1 MNASNQQTEPR
12 GRVRARGAGSSA
24 APKNPPNGPGASR
37 ILALERVKDPDEC
50 LLADTVLNR
59 LTEHIVNGDF
69 GADGSLP
76 SQGELALS
84 LGVSRTVIREAMRG
98 LCAQGLVEVSQ
109 GCAPRVKPPDSQPA
123 VASLRL
129 LLRRN
134 KATLL
139 HLAEVRQSVEGEI
152 AALAA
157 ERANAEHLRQLDRAV
172 QDLAAAAQLDDRIE
186 ADVRFH
192 RILAEATGNPVFVL
206 LLETLADFLR
216 ESRQRT
222 LAYSGV
228 EQALV
233 GHRAILEAVRSCD
246 PAKAREAMQNHL
258 RLAARDLQSLGDRK
272 QARGK

>member
-1 MNASNQQTEPR
+1 MNLSKQQTEPC
-12 GRVRARGAGSSA
+12 GRVQDPEAASSGDRAA
-24 APKNPPNGPGASR
+24 PPNGHTASPTVA
-37 ILALERVKDPDEC
+37 LARVKQPDES

-69 GADGSLP
+69 GADGVLP
-76 SQGELALS
+76 SQGELARS
-84 LGVSRTVIREAMRG
+84 FGVSRTVIREAMRG
-98 LCAQGLVEVSQ
+98 LCAQGLVAVSQ
-109 GCAPRVKPPDSQPA
+109 GCAPRVRPPDSKPT
-123 VASLRL
+123 VDSLRL

-139 HLAEVRQSVEGEI
+139 QLAEVRYPVESEI

-172 QDLAAAAQLDDRIE
+172 QDLVTAARLDDRIE

-192 RILAEATGNPVFVL
+192 RVLAEATGNPVFVL
-206 LLETLADFLR
+206 LLETLAEFLH

-228 EQALV
+228 EQALI
-233 GHRAILEAVRSCD
+233 GHRAILEAVRHCD
-246 PAKAREAMQNHL
+246 PRLAREAMQQHL
-258 RLAARDLQSLGDRK
+258 RLAARDLQSAGERK
-272 QARGK
+272 RTRPT